1 MLVGKKMH
9 IQILGTGCPK
19 CKKLNANV
27 EEAVKRAG
35 VEAEIEKVT
44 QVADIAKLDVAFT
57 PALVI
62 DGQVKAS
69 GRIPG
74 AEEIAA
80 WLSEA

>member
-1 MLVGKKMH
+1 ML

-19 CKKLNANV
+19 CQKLTANA
-27 EEAVKRAG
+27 EEAVKRTG

-44 QVADIAKLDVAFT
+44 QVADIVKFGVAFT

-62 DGQVKAS
+62 EGQVKAS
-69 GRIPG
+69 GRIPSP
-74 AEEIAA
+74 EEIAT

>member
-1 MLVGKKMH
+1 MR

-19 CKKLNANV
+19 CQKLMANAD
-27 EEAVKRAG
+27 EAVKRTG

-44 QVADIAKLDVAFT
+44 QVADIAKFGVAFT

-69 GRIPG
+69 GRIPD

>member
-1 MLVGKKMH
+1 MH

-19 CKKLNANV
+19 CQKLMANAQ
-27 EEAVKRAG
+27 EAMKRAG

-44 QVADIAKLDVAFT
+44 QVADIAKFGVAFT

-69 GRIPG
+69 GRIPS
-74 AEEIAA
+74 ADEITA
-80 WLSEA
+80 WLSEV